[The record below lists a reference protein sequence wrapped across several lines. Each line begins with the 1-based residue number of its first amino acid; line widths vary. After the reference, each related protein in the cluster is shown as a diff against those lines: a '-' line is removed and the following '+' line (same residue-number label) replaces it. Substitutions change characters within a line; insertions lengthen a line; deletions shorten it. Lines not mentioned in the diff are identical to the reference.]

1 MSEFVSLRWKE
12 NGKTNKREK
21 TRPRNSKDLILSDI
35 VIVVVGVVI
44 VVVVVVS
51 VAVVD
56 GSKTELNKQ
65 KQIGLPISI
74 DLQHFC
80 HFKK

>member
-35 VIVVVGVVI
+35 VIVVVVGVVI

-65 KQIGLPISI
+65 KQIGLPI
-74 DLQHFC
+74 
-80 HFKK
+80 

>member
-65 KQIGLPISI
+65 KQIGLPI
-74 DLQHFC
+74 
-80 HFKK
+80 

>member
-44 VVVVVVS
+44 VVVVVS

-65 KQIGLPISI
+65 KQIGLPIST

-80 HFKK
+80 LLKK